1 MEKMKCPKCSGSMKP
16 VKGVIEED
24 EVEFNAFR
32 CEKCGE
38 ELLDMKQLNKLAS
51 HYRKFKEAEKVVFAK
66 WGNSIAVRIPSSYVK
81 ELKITPGK
89 SAVLMKE
96 RNGLRIIA

>member
-1 MEKMKCPKCSGSMKP
+1 MKWNLTPSDAK
-16 VKGVIEED
+16 
-24 EVEFNAFR
+24 NA
-32 CEKCGE
+32 
-38 ELLDMKQLNKLAS
+38 
-51 HYRKFKEAEKVVFAK
+51 
-66 WGNSIAVRIPSSYVK
+66 GNSIAVRIPSSYVK